1 MSDNQNHGSNGTP
14 MSRRRMMQLLG
25 VTGAATGLAGCG
37 GQSAVETD
45 TQGDGGSD
53 GSDGSDGGDGG
64 SGTPESTATPEGFD
78 STSMATIQELA
89 YVTNQTLP
97 VLPIM
102 EKLAQSFQATDDWNV
117 PSADSEKMQVYWPTS
132 WLPRTGDWTLKEGAD
147 DERLTLAQWAVPA
160 DSQYNVWN
168 GTNDGEARRMI
179 FDRFMRYNVATRE
192 YHPYV
197 ISDWSVDESTLTLS
211 VREGQTWHD
220 GEPVTGT
227 DVANHIKLDLY
238 NSAGGG
244 GIGPYVLP
252 EGDMNAVPDR
262 VQATGDKTV
271 EVTLEQPVNEDILLS
286 LLAPT
291 RLRAYDEVYGEYVTA
306 LDEAESE
313 EERSSALGELTEF
326 TDAEPIGNGPFQW
339 EDADSQRTLVSKYED
354 HPDADNINF
363 SEAEYLYKPQNS
375 GRWSSLIN
383 GETDGSATLFMPQ
396 NQTRRLPDH
405 MQTALVSRHWGMG
418 IVFNHDKE
426 PVNDVRVRKAVAN
439 VINREDAAGNSAAG
453 TGSKVAVT
461 YPSGLTGEFN
471 DQIEGHWLDGVAD
484 EFDTYGRA
492 EKRTE
497 RAAELLRD
505 AGYEKQNGTWQK
517 DGEALSLPI
526 KGPAGF
532 SDWVSGVQ
540 TIVSHLQDFGIESE
554 PIMQDS
560 ATYWGGDYVEGD
572 FKLALQGWASY
583 DHTHPYFHFDWIYRS
598 GDATDYWN
606 VPTEYEAP
614 ILHEDLR
621 DSETIAP
628 DGYISDLATPQE

>member
-1 MSDNQNHGSNGTP
+1 

-25 VTGAATGLAGCG
+25 ATGAATGLAGCG

-45 TQGDGGSD
+45 TQGGGGSD

-64 SGTPESTATPEGFD
+64 SDTPESTATPEGFE
-78 STSMATIQELA
+78 STSMASIQELA

-132 WLPRTGDWTLKEGAD
+132 WLPRTGDWTMKDGAD

-197 ISDWSVDESTLTLS
+197 ISDWEVGESTLTLS

-262 VQATGDKTV
+262 VQATGEKTV
-271 EVTLEQPVNEDILLS
+271 EVTLEQAVNEDILLS

-313 EERSSALGELTEF
+313 EERSAALGELTEF

-339 EDADSQRTLVSKYED
+339 EDADSQRTLVTKYED
-354 HPDADNINF
+354 HPDADNITF
-363 SEAEYLYKPQNS
+363 QEAEYLYKPQNS

-396 NQTRRLPDH
+396 NQTNRLPDH

-418 IVFNHDKE
+418 IVFNHDRE
-426 PVNDVRVRKAVAN
+426 PVNDVRVRKAIAN
-439 VINREDAAGNSAAG
+439 VIDREAAAGNSAAG

-471 DQIEGHWLDGVAD
+471 GQIEGHWLDGVAD

-492 EKRTE
+492 EQRTE

-517 DGEALSLPI
+517 DGEPLSLPI

-583 DHTHPYFHFDWIYRS
+583 NHTHPYFHFDWIYRS

-614 ILHEDLR
+614 ILHEELR
-621 DSETIAP
+621 DSETITP